1 MASPLTSNNNDTST
15 SLAIPSSLNTT
26 QPPAQNTDAMR
37 PQSYF
42 KSTVQYSSA
51 IALGQTI
58 YILSVF
64 LSLAQFVVVHAQVM
78 LSQDQKRL
86 TENTSPEKALSSQS
100 AVTDKGTLS
109 LSSSTTITTPIIRE
123 RYSSRIKRAL
133 VKTLSGNFA
142 PVALKRV
149 TFDDEAIVEDCN
161 EDQPRP
167 KRISEEG
174 TFAASP
180 TAASP
185 PNSPTGP
192 GVYVRNK
199 SLTHQQASPAQP
211 LTKKL
216 DQIQM
221 QQRTQPKIKAA
232 NATTIAT
239 KKSSLPIFSLSS
251 KSTTPS
257 IAGGLR
263 GINAIGSLGVAPET
277 KSTTTVASVSSITN
291 KNNNYEEHG
300 LRRSTSA
307 PSKNS
312 PALRRNMERENVT
325 QSTVAPTESLI
336 QEAAPVE
343 VSERMNLSFLVT
355 ETLVPDVVV
364 SAYSPVLAPTYRPDT
379 PSLFEAPGSIDVMA
393 KKEPPTSR
401 NSLLVTSLGTRARRS
416 LSLVRQRPSSILGE
430 EDRKELVERNRRRSS
445 VQLELPP
452 NFVTTPSL
460 SKGSAMERQG
470 SVEKSAGKSFL
481 YKIAH
486 PQRYKREQQEE
497 MQKRSLSPSSPL
509 ANSEIQTREQAS
521 IKEAVVVDDSSSIRS
536 LPSSS
541 PPPAPQQQP
550 RPVTPQPQ
558 ATHFPSWPEYAD
570 SLDSSETV
578 HSALYF
584 PLSQPA
590 SRAPDA
596 SLAAMPPPLPPSSA
610 RSSLLRRSKIFMD
623 KADEDDHT
631 SFAAFGHPSPSLTPS
646 DTVST
651 RSSFFARP
659 SSTASSEVSTP
670 ASTPSLSPRTSL
682 SIHGSRAVSSGSS
695 SSKAGF
701 GIAAALAGATGVST
715 AMVGVARPDDR
726 KAAFD
731 DSASEHSVA
740 SSMQSGDE
748 LRGRSGDVKKLGKK

>member
-1 MASPLTSNNNDTST
+1 
-15 SLAIPSSLNTT
+15 
-26 QPPAQNTDAMR
+26 MR

-51 IALGQTI
+51 IALAQTI

-64 LSLAQFVVVHAQVM
+64 LSLAQFAVAHAQAM

-86 TENTSPEKALSSQS
+86 MENTSPEKALSSQS
-100 AVTDKGTLS
+100 AVTDKDRPS
-109 LSSSTTITTPIIRE
+109 SSSSTTVTTPIIRE

-149 TFDDEAIVEDCN
+149 TFDDEAMIEDRN
-161 EDQPRP
+161 EDQLRP

-174 TFAASP
+174 TFAVSP

-185 PNSPTGP
+185 PTSPTGP
-192 GVYVRNK
+192 GVSVRNK
-199 SLTHQQASPAQP
+199 GLTRQQTSPAQP

-221 QQRTQPKIKAA
+221 QQRTQPKIEAA
-232 NATTIAT
+232 KATTSTTTT
-239 KKSSLPIFSLSS
+239 KKSSLPIFSLSP

-277 KSTTTVASVSSITN
+277 KLTTTVASVSSITK
-291 KNNNYEEHG
+291 KNSNYEEHG
-300 LRRSTSA
+300 LRQSTSA
-307 PSKNS
+307 LSKNS
-312 PALRRNMERENVT
+312 PALRKNMERENVA
-325 QSTVAPTESLI
+325 QSTVAPAENLI

-343 VSERMNLSFLVT
+343 VSERMTSFLVT
-355 ETLVPDVVV
+355 ETLVPDVIV
-364 SAYSPVLAPTYRPDT
+364 SAYSPVLTTYRPDT
-379 PSLFEAPGSIDVMA
+379 PSLFEAPRSIDVMA
-393 KKEPPTSR
+393 KEEPPTSR

-416 LSLVRQRPSSILGE
+416 LSLVRHRPSSILGE
-430 EDRKELVERNRRRSS
+430 EDRKELEERNRRRSS

-452 NFVTTPSL
+452 DFVTTPSL

-470 SVEKSAGKSFL
+470 SVGKSAGKSFL

-497 MQKRSLSPSSPL
+497 MQKRSFSPSPPL
-509 ANSEIQTREQAS
+509 TNREIQTREQVS

-550 RPVTPQPQ
+550 RPVTPQSQ
-558 ATHFPSWPEYAD
+558 ATHFPAGPEYVD
-570 SLDSSETV
+570 HLDSSEMV

-590 SRAPDA
+590 SRAPD
-596 SLAAMPPPLPPSSA
+596 SLAAMPPPPSSA
-610 RSSLLRRSKIFMD
+610 RSSLLRRSRIFMD

-631 SFAAFGHPSPSLTPS
+631 SFAAFGHPSPSLTAS

-651 RSSFFARP
+651 RPSFFAR
-659 SSTASSEVSTP
+659 SSSAASSEVSTL
-670 ASTPSLSPRTSL
+670 ASTPSTSPRPSL

-695 SSKAGF
+695 SGKASF

-726 KAAFD
+726 KGLD

-740 SSMQSGDE
+740 SSMPGDE
-748 LRGRSGDVKKLGKK
+748 LRGRSEVVKKLGKK